1 MTNIPSTE
9 LDFDK
14 IKANIIEFVKGDPTF
29 TDYTF
34 EGSALN
40 TLINIL
46 AYNTHTMAFLAST
59 GHSERFLDTAQ
70 RRASVVSKAKEM
82 GYTPKSVSCASAY
95 LNITSVGATGAISLP
110 RGTVFST
117 SNENGSFNF
126 AVAETTTS
134 SQNGA
139 NQKFSSVRL
148 VEGVQ
153 VANTFVVNTT
163 SNVRSIF
170 TIPNK
175 NIDTTTLKVYVRASG
190 NSSTPVEFRLAEN
203 VYDLISSS
211 NVYFLQESFEGFFQ
225 IYFGG
230 NVIGKQPE
238 NNSIIDIDYFVST
251 SLDAPNGCA
260 LFGFT
265 GTIGNGSSVL
275 LETSQVAFGG
285 SDKETISSI
294 KTNATKSNSAKERT
308 VSVSDYELALHEKF
322 NFIKSSSVWGGEDN
336 IPPVYGKVFISLQ
349 PVSGY
354 TISSSVKKDVIAP
367 VLRKSSVMSIIPEFV
382 DPEYTFLS
390 FNTKIKF
397 NAAKSTYTQTVV
409 ESAVKTAISTYIS
422 SISEFNTD
430 YLESSLVAAIL
441 DVDPGVISASIS
453 KKLGFKVSP
462 IFGKE
467 TTFSKYI
474 NNKIIQGSISSTL
487 FNVVHSGV
495 YTTVSINEIPG
506 RSVIVESIS
515 GGTQTIDT
523 LGLYT
528 TTGELVKEIGTVNL
542 ATGKFDIAFSV
553 SSYVSGSRFV
563 QVSFDIDSQDIS
575 TSRNQ
580 ILALDTIASD
590 VSIGLL
596 ENNVVTTEIYTK

>member
-1 MTNIPSTE
+1 MNNTPSTE

-14 IKANIIEFVKGDPTF
+14 IKANIIEFMKGDATF
-29 TDYTF
+29 TDYNF

-46 AYNTHTMAFLAST
+46 AYNTHTMAFLASAS
-59 GHSERFLDTAQ
+59 HSERFLDSAQ
-70 RRASVVSKAKEM
+70 RRASVVSKAKEL
-82 GYTPKSVSCASAY
+82 GYTPKSVSCSSAY
-95 LNITSVGATGAISLP
+95 LNITSVGATGLISLP

-117 SNENGSFNF
+117 SNENGSFEF
-126 AVAETTTS
+126 SVAETATS
-134 SQNGA
+134 IQNGL

-148 VEGVQ
+148 VEGVR
-153 VANTFVVNTT
+153 VNNTFIVNTAT
-163 SNVRSIF
+163 NIRSVF

-175 NIDTTTLKVYVRASG
+175 NVDTSTLKVYIRGSG
-190 NSSTPVEFRLAEN
+190 NLLTQTEFRLAEN
-203 VYDLISSS
+203 VYDLISTA
-211 NVYFLQESFEGFFQ
+211 NVYFLQESYDGFYQ

-230 NVIGKQPE
+230 NVIGRQPS
-238 NNSIIDIDYFVST
+238 NNDIIDIDYFVST
-251 SLDAPNGCA
+251 SLDAPDGCA

-265 GTIGNGSSVL
+265 GTFGNGTSTI

-285 SDKETISSI
+285 SGKESIDSI
-294 KTNATKSNSAKERT
+294 KVNAVKSNSAKERT
-308 VSVSDYELALHEKF
+308 VSVSDYQLALHEKF
-322 NFIKSSSVWGGEDN
+322 NFIKSSSVWGGETN

-397 NAAKSTYTQTVV
+397 NASKSTYSQSVV
-409 ESAVKTAISTYIS
+409 ESAVKTQIATYIS

-430 YLESSLVAAIL
+430 YLESSLLASVTS
-441 DVDPGVISASIS
+441 VDPGVVSASIS
-453 KKLGFKVSP
+453 KRLGFKVSP

-467 TTFSKYI
+467 TNFSKYT
-474 NNKIIQGSISSTL
+474 NNAIVQGSISSTL
-487 FNVVHSGV
+487 FNVIHNGV

-506 RSVIVESIS
+506 KTVTVQTIS
-515 GGTQTIDT
+515 NGAQTIDS
-523 LGLYT
+523 LGLYST
-528 TTGELVKEIGTVNL
+528 SGEFIGDIGTVNL

-553 SSYVSGSRFV
+553 ASYVTGSRFV
-563 QVSFDIDSQDIS
+563 KVSFEIISPDIV

-580 ILALDTIASD
+580 ILALDLIPADIA
-590 VSIGLL
+590 IGLL
-596 ENNVVTTEIYTK
+596 DNNTVTTEVYAK